1 MKQEKIDQK
10 IKRYKD
16 YKKKVVKQSL
26 KIRNVS
32 CHKMIHPFL
41 CGVLTIKRTLL
52 RQRITIVKDESTII
66 PNRPVIY
73 AVTHIG
79 RYDFEMV
86 MEAIKKFFY
95 ALSGDWELMYGT
107 VDDYFFR
114 VNGAIY
120 IDTEDKADRGQ
131 TYEYIVAALKQ
142 GIPILWCPEG
152 IWNLSDHLPM
162 LNLFSGIIRAAIATN
177 TDIVP
182 IAVDQRGKEF
192 YISIGKN
199 VKAKNLPDDKQIALR
214 DIMATLKWEIWENF
228 PVEKRSEIP
237 LDYYQNFLKDRIREW
252 PHFNLDIIKHRE
264 YRDKNVTS
272 PDEAFEFFNNLKPT
286 TANLFLFMKTEAFIK
301 NYISESEFIKK

>member
-1 MKQEKIDQK
+1 MKKQESINK
-10 IKRYKD
+10 YKE
-16 YKKKVVKQSL
+16 YKKKVVNQSL
-26 KIRNVS
+26 RIKNVS
-32 CHKMIHPFL
+32 YHKMIHPFL
-41 CGVLTIKRTLL
+41 CGILTIKRILL
-52 RQRITIVKDESTII
+52 GQKISIIKNESKII

-86 MEAIKKFFY
+86 MEGIKKFFY

-107 VDDYFFR
+107 IDDYFFR
-114 VNGAIY
+114 ANGAIY
-120 IDTEDKADRGQ
+120 VDTEDKADRGQ

-162 LNLFSGIIRAAIATN
+162 LNLYSRIVRAAIATD

-192 YISIGKN
+192 YICIGEN
-199 VKAKNLPDDKQIALR
+199 VKAKDLPDDKQIALR

-228 PVEKRSEIP
+228 PVEKRSELP
-237 LDYYQNFLKDRIREW
+237 LDYYQNFLRERIREW
-252 PHFNLDIIKHRE
+252 PQFNLDIIKHRE
-264 YRDKNVTS
+264 YKDKNVTS
-272 PDEAFEFFNNLKPT
+272 PDDAFDFLNDIKPT
-286 TANLFLFMKTEAFIK
+286 VANLFLFMKTEVFIK
-301 NYISESEFIKK
+301 KYISE

>member
-1 MKQEKIDQK
+1 MKQEKINQG
-10 IKRYKD
+10 INRYKD
-16 YKKKVVKQSL
+16 YKKRVVNQSL
-26 KIRNVS
+26 KIKHVS
-32 CHKMIHPFL
+32 CHKIIHPFL
-41 CGVLTIKRTLL
+41 CGILSIKRTLL
-52 RQRITIVKDESTII
+52 RQRITIIKDESTII

-114 VNGAIY
+114 ANGVIY
-120 IDTEDKADRGQ
+120 VDTEDKADRGQ

-142 GIPILWCPEG
+142 GIPILWYPEG

-162 LNLFSGIIRAAIATN
+162 LNLYSGIIRAAIATD

-182 IAVDQRGKEF
+182 IAVDQRGKEY
-192 YISIGKN
+192 YISIGEN
-199 VKAKNLPDDKQIALR
+199 VKAKALPDDKQIALR
-214 DIMATLKWEIWENF
+214 DIMATLKWEIWENL
-228 PVEKRSEIP
+228 PIEKRSEIP

-252 PHFNLDIIKHRE
+252 PQFNLEIIKHRE
-264 YRDKNVTS
+264 YKDKNI
-272 PDEAFEFFNNLKPT
+272 AFPADVFDLLNDLNPT

-301 NYISESEFIKK
+301 KYISG